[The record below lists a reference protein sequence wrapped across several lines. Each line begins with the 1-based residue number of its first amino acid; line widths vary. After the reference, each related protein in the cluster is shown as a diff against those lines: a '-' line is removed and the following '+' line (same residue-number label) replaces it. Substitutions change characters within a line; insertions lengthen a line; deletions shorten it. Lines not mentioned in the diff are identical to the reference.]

1 MLSANELRN
10 GTVFSYE
17 EAPWKV
23 AKFEHSFKGRGRG
36 KVTVKAR
43 NLKTG
48 SSREI
53 SFQSSETVEEADVQR
68 RQLIYLYRT
77 RDEAVFSREA
87 EYRSVPGEA
96 GSSAK
101 PGEDKQISIQIERV
115 EWEIQFLTK
124 RQKVWTLFFE
134 DEPISIILPPTVE
147 LEVKETDPGVKGDT
161 VSNTLKSAK
170 LSTGLTVKVPLFIH
184 PGEKIIVDT
193 ENGEYRNRA

>member
-1 MLSANELRN
+1 MVTYIPMLSANELRN

-17 EAPWKV
+17 DAPWKV
-23 AKFEHSFKGRGRG
+23 TKFEHSFKGRGRV

-48 SSREI
+48 SPREI
-53 SFQSSETVEEADVQR
+53 SFQSSETIEEADVQR
-68 RQLIYLYRT
+68 RQLTYLYRT
-77 RDEAVFSREA
+77 RDEAVFS
-87 EYRSVPGEA
+87 GDD
-96 GSSAK
+96 
-101 PGEDKQISIQIERV
+101 EDEQISIPIDKV

-124 RQKVWTLFFE
+124 KQKIWTLFFE

>member
-17 EAPWKV
+17 GAPWKV
-23 AKFEHSFKGRGRG
+23 TKFEHSFKGRGRG

-48 SSREI
+48 SPREI
-53 SFQSSETVEEADVQR
+53 SFQSSETIEEADVQSS
-68 RQLIYLYRT
+68 QLTYLYRT
-77 RDEAVFSREA
+77 RDEAGFV
-87 EYRSVPGEA
+87 GDD
-96 GSSAK
+96 
-101 PGEDKQISIQIERV
+101 EDEQISIPIDKV

-124 RQKVWTLFFE
+124 KQEIWTLFFE
-134 DEPISIILPPTVE
+134 DEPINIILPPTVE

-170 LSTGLTVKVPLFIH
+170 LSTGLTVKVPLFIQ

>member
-17 EAPWKV
+17 DAPWKV
-23 AKFEHSFKGRGRG
+23 IKFEHSFKGRGRG

-48 SSREI
+48 TVREI

-68 RQLIYLYRT
+68 RQLTYLYRT

-87 EYRSVPGEA
+87 GSRSA
-96 GSSAK
+96 
-101 PGEDKQISIQIERV
+101 GEDEQISIPIDKV

-124 RQKVWTLFFE
+124 KQEIWTLFFE

-170 LSTGLTVKVPLFIH
+170 LSTGLTVKVPLFINK
-184 PGEKIIVDT
+184 GERIIVST
-193 ENGEYRNRA
+193 EDGSYRGRG

>member
-17 EAPWKV
+17 GAPWKV
-23 AKFEHSFKGRGRG
+23 TKFEHSFKGRGRG

-48 SSREI
+48 SPREI
-53 SFQSSETVEEADVQR
+53 SFQSSETIEEADVQR
-68 RQLIYLYRT
+68 RQLTYLYRT
-77 RDEAVFSREA
+77 RDEAVFS
-87 EYRSVPGEA
+87 GDD
-96 GSSAK
+96 
-101 PGEDKQISIQIERV
+101 EDEQISIPIDKV

-124 RQKVWTLFFE
+124 KQKIWTLFFE

-170 LSTGLTVKVPLFIH
+170 LSTGLTVKVPLFINK
-184 PGEKIIVDT
+184 GERIMVDT
-193 ENGEYRNRA
+193 ESGEYRSRA

>member
-17 EAPWKV
+17 DGPWKV
-23 AKFEHSFKGRGRG
+23 TKFEHSFKGRGRG

-48 SSREI
+48 TVREI
-53 SFQSSETVEEADVQR
+53 SYQSSEMVEEADVER
-68 RQLIYLYRT
+68 RQLTYLYRT
-77 RDEAVFSREA
+77 RDEAIF
-87 EYRSVPGEA
+87 
-96 GSSAK
+96 SSA
-101 PGEDKQISIQIERV
+101 EEEQISIPIGKV

-124 RQKVWTLFFE
+124 RQEIWTLFFE

-161 VSNTLKSAK
+161 VSNTLKPAK
-170 LSTGLTVKVPLFIH
+170 MSTGLVVKVPLFINT
-184 PGEKIIVDT
+184 GEKIIVST
-193 ENGEYRNRA
+193 EDGSYRSRA

>member
-17 EAPWKV
+17 DAPWKV

-48 SSREI
+48 VARDI
-53 SFQSSETVEEADVQR
+53 SFQSSEMVEEADVQR
-68 RQLIYLYRT
+68 RRLIYLYRT
-77 RDEAVFSREA
+77 RNEAVFS
-87 EYRSVPGEA
+87 GDD
-96 GSSAK
+96 
-101 PGEDKQISIQIERV
+101 EDEQISIPIDKV
-115 EWEIQFLTK
+115 EWEIRFLTK
-124 RQKVWTLFFE
+124 RQEIWTLFFE

-170 LSTGLTVKVPLFIH
+170 MSTGLVVKVPLFINSN
-184 PGEKIIVDT
+184 EKIIVST
-193 ENGEYRNRA
+193 EDGEYRSKA

>member
-17 EAPWKV
+17 DAPWKV
-23 AKFEHSFKGRGRG
+23 TKFEHSFKGRGRG

-48 SSREI
+48 SPREI
-53 SFQSSETVEEADVQR
+53 SFQSSETVEEADVSR
-68 RQLIYLYRT
+68 RQLTYLYRT
-77 RDEAVFSREA
+77 RDETVFS
-87 EYRSVPGEA
+87 GEA
-96 GSSAK
+96 GSGSA
-101 PGEDKQISIQIERV
+101 GEDTSEQISIPIDKI

-124 RQKVWTLFFE
+124 KQEIWTLFFE
-134 DEPISIILPPTVE
+134 NEPISIILPPTVE

-170 LSTGLTVKVPLFIH
+170 LSTGLTVKVPLFINQ
-184 PGEKIIVDT
+184 GERIMVDT
-193 ENGEYRNRA
+193 ENGEYRSRA